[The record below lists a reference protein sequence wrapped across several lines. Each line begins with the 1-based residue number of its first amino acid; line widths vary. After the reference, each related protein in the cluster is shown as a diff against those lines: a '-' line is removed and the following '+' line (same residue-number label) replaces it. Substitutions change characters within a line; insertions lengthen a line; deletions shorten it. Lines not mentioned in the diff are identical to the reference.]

1 VPRRTIILTSV
12 LVGIVALIGGIL
24 GIASRSAS
32 YEATAEVSVVPKTTD
47 PDLSI
52 SAVDTLSRGPVTSN
66 FAEAYASSRVIDQ
79 AFRAA
84 GISEAEADRVSVDA
98 SVVTD
103 TSFVLVTATA
113 DQPVLAERAANAVAQ
128 VSPELGG
135 YSAAF
140 QTQVYDSADG
150 TATRS
155 GPGTAT
161 LVLIAIVV
169 AAVLGV
175 VTAALLGRLF
185 RGPRGPGAPSG
196 GGFDEPDVDVT
207 INPRRARPRV
217 TQAP

>member
-1 VPRRTIILTSV
+1 MPRRTIILTSV

-24 GIASRSAS
+24 GIASRSTS
-32 YEATAEVSVVPKTTD
+32 YDATAEVSIVPKTTD

-66 FAEAYASSRVIDQ
+66 FAEAYASSRTVDQ

-113 DQPVLAERAANAVAQ
+113 DQPILAERAANAVAQ

-150 TATRS
+150 TASRS
-155 GPGTAT
+155 GAGAVT

-169 AAVLGV
+169 AAVLGI
-175 VTAALLGRLF
+175 VTAAILSRLF
-185 RGPRGPGAPSG
+185 RGPRGPGSG
-196 GGFDEPDVDVT
+196 GGFDDPDVDVT
-207 INPRRARPRV
+207 INPRRTRPRV